1 MNARLFKTL
10 CVSLLASGL
19 LCAGMAAH
27 AARTLKV
34 TLQVNTKHPVGAN
47 IVYFKN
53 QVEKLSSGQI
63 KVELY
68 DSAQLFKGSEVPQA
82 VSSGAID
89 MGLVLID
96 EYAGTLPATG
106 VFSVAFLFPSY
117 AVLGR
122 AAALDSPVRKEID
135 ELIRGTGTR
144 VLWWQDYGP
153 IQLVS
158 KGSKPVILPADM
170 KGKKVRVL
178 GKPSGD
184 FINAVGGIPV
194 KIGGSE
200 QFIAYQRGTVDIGMT
215 GTTAIQ
221 SRKIYEVM
229 DTVTIT
235 NHAQTEFLV
244 VINDKLWDSLSAQE
258 KEWMTQAAQSAEQVL
273 RAATKDENQASA
285 KFIAQNTPMKVYH
298 LTAKQVDEWQKAAA
312 PAVDAFIKSAGPTG
326 KRLVEEI
333 KKLY

>member
-1 MNARLFKTL
+1 MKKRFVKSL
-10 CVSLLASGL
+10 CLSVLASGL
-19 LCAGMAAH
+19 LCTSMAVH

-47 IVYFKN
+47 IVHFKN
-53 QVEKLSSGQI
+53 EVEKLSNGEI

-68 DSAQLFKGSEVPQA
+68 DSAQLYKGSEVPQA

-106 VFSVAFLFPSY
+106 LFSVAFLFPSY
-117 AVLGR
+117 EVLAK
-122 AAALDSPVRKEID
+122 AADLESPIRKEID

-153 IQLVS
+153 VQLVT
-158 KGSKPVILPADM
+158 KGQKPVASPSDM

-229 DTVTIT
+229 DSVTIT

-244 VINDKLWDSLSAQE
+244 VINDRLWDSLSGQE
-258 KEWMTQAAQSAEQVL
+258 REWISQAAQSAERTI
-273 RAATKDENQASA
+273 RAATKDENLESE
-285 KFIAQNTPMKVYH
+285 KFIAEKTPMKVVH
-298 LTAKQVDEWQKAAA
+298 LTPEQVREWQEAAA
-312 PAVDAFIKSAGPTG
+312 PAVDAYIQSAGDVG
-326 KRLVEEI
+326 KRLVDEI